1 MKGFFSSP
9 LTLVFVSISPV
20 GFAVGKCQHKYGIKM
35 VWSASWCRFFKM
47 EEIKY
52 RFQVASTWITLLFI
66 FFFFSFVFKEKVQKD
81 SLAFCQLQSS
91 RVQVFLNI
99 LCSSKLQSF
108 HWTMA
113 VFFKGTLGISIQREK
128 TRLSGV
134 WLSSVP
140 LQFLGGFHSLNNEP

>member
-52 RFQVASTWITLLFI
+52 RFQVASTWIKLLFI

-81 SLAFCQLQSS
+81 SLAFC
-91 RVQVFLNI
+91 
-99 LCSSKLQSF
+99 
-108 HWTMA
+108 
-113 VFFKGTLGISIQREK
+113 
-128 TRLSGV
+128 
-134 WLSSVP
+134 
-140 LQFLGGFHSLNNEP
+140 